1 MVDPIL
7 TYIGGIAFLAL
18 IIVPV
23 LYLMANTPDY
33 EDDSPG
39 ETVVGG
45 VGPVASGEAEGEDA
59 DEEATEEA
67 TEADESEEEAVE
79 DET

>member
-1 MVDPIL
+1 MGSMVDPIL

-45 VGPVASGEAEGEDA
+45 VGPVASGEAEGEEVA
-59 DEEATEEA
+59 DEEAA
-67 TEADESEEEAVE
+67 E
-79 DET
+79 DEA